1 MLAEEAS
8 ARRLALEHCSMS
20 SRDPKRPPPVSPPAG
35 DAEKSSGRVR
45 FDERGQAVWEW
56 QLKTGHFSSNA
67 TSSKLRALTNTE
79 LSIED
84 PAAKPLAVD
93 KEAGSNPYDTIKP
106 SGKGL
111 PLDPPAGGHGM
122 NPYGTL
128 DEAGKAKEESKGADP
143 YARGPTKNPNTVS
156 YNPYE
161 RPKPKKPVR

>member
-1 MLAEEAS
+1 
-8 ARRLALEHCSMS
+8 MS
-20 SRDPKRPPPVSPPAG
+20 SRDPKQPPPVTPPAG

-67 TSSKLRALTNTE
+67 TSSKLRALTNTA

-93 KEAGSNPYDTIKP
+93 KEAGINPYETIKP

-111 PLDPPAGGHGM
+111 PLEPAGGHSM
-122 NPYGTL
+122 NPYGI
-128 DEAGKAKEESKGADP
+128 DGSGNAKEEPKGADP
-143 YARGPTKNPNTVS
+143 YSSGPTKNPNTVS

-161 RPKPKKPVR
+161 RPKPKKPGR